1 MARSI
6 RESREGGIVTIVLD
20 RPGKLNAL
28 DRAMWTGL
36 GESVAALAEDD
47 SVRCIVLRGADSEAF
62 CAGHDIEEFE
72 TAFADFDSALAYV
85 GFMREVFV
93 TLRNCPHPTLAL
105 IEGACVGGGLE
116 LALACDL
123 RIAGASARFGLP
135 ISRIGVALV
144 YPFMEALV
152 EAVGRPTALE
162 ILLEARVFDAAEAAQ
177 KGLVTRV
184 VPDDAVEAECARSAN
199 RIAKGAPLANRWNK
213 RFAARVTNA
222 APITEAEFAES
233 VRWTQSEDFKAGY
246 RAFLA
251 KQVPEFT
258 GR

>member
-1 MARSI
+1 MAGSI
-6 RESREGGIVTIVLD
+6 RESREDGIHTIVLD

-28 DRAMWTGL
+28 DRGMWCGL
-36 GESVAALAEDD
+36 ADAVAALARDD
-47 SVRCIVLRGADSEAF
+47 SVRCIILRGAGGDAF

-72 TAFADFDSALAYV
+72 TEFANFDDALAYA
-85 GFMREVFV
+85 GFMGDIFV
-93 TLRNCPHPTLAL
+93 GLRDCRHPTMAL

-135 ISRIGVALV
+135 ISRIGVALI
-144 YPFMEALV
+144 YPFMAALV

-162 ILLEARVFDAAEAAQ
+162 ILLEARVFGADEAERKGLITRHVADDELEAEAQ
-177 KGLVTRV
+177 RM
-184 VPDDAVEAECARSAN
+184 AR
-199 RIAKGAPLANRWNK
+199 RIAGGAPLANRWNK
-213 RFAARVTNA
+213 AFAARVTDP
-222 APITEAEFAES
+222 APISDAEFAES
-233 VRWTQSEDFKAGY
+233 VRWSQSEDFKSGF

-251 KQVPEFT
+251 KRKAVFT